1 MMKEKNTYSFKK
13 LLSIHLQSNN
23 PKNFED
29 FVISMEE
36 NIKEHDLIEIIVKID
51 DDDIA
56 MNKLLEKLVL
66 NSKINVKYIST
77 PLLGSFADLWRSMN
91 DMLLV
96 CEKDTYFLWNMN
108 DEMRIPIK
116 EWDQILKK
124 YVKLFPDDL
133 YRLRTSCFRN
143 RNYADIW
150 ECGFSPETSA
160 ITTKKW
166 IDICGDWNPTLGP
179 DTFNQLVA
187 YFFSYHD
194 RFNKNKEIRDIVIND
209 FTFEGEGAS
218 LGLTR
223 KQKMKRLSDTI
234 DPWFKLFSYK
244 ILTEASRRSQKI
256 RANIYLESKLVD
268 KNYENPII
276 VDKSKKIKII
286 HPISKKVLAIFP
298 YKISRIKILFRN
310 IIRSFQ
316 YFTYAGGGVER
327 RNIYKFHKKIFSY
340 IYFILLKRK
349 KINIVQFFRYLSI
362 TYVMFARKKTLLY
375 HIARGVFHFFKIF
388 IINIPS
394 LVLKLPSYIIVDIL
408 VIFKRSNPVKY
419 NSVRLKFHK
428 MIEYFYDYRT
438 AKNYESDATY
448 FLSKINYEKLHKNI
462 SLIEKNISKDNFTL
476 YVKILLISKFYNIKL
491 ENISKNY
498 EIYENQIKKINIILS
513 NLDDHMDSIK
523 NLDRIIYNK
532 WNYNLREFV

>member
-268 KNYENPII
+268 KNYEKPII
-276 VDKSKKIKII
+276 VDKSKKIKIL

-327 RNIYKFHKKIFSY
+327 RNIDKFHKKIFSY

-362 TYVMFARKKTLLY
+362 TYVMFARKKTLLH

-394 LVLKLPSYIIVDIL
+394 LVLKLPSYIIVDII

-419 NSVRLKFHK
+419 KCVRLKFRK

-476 YVKILLISKFYNIKL
+476 YIKILLISKFYNIKL

>member
-268 KNYENPII
+268 KNYEKPII
-276 VDKSKKIKII
+276 VDKSKKIKIL

-362 TYVMFARKKTLLY
+362 TYVMFARKKTLLR

-419 NSVRLKFHK
+419 NSVRLKFRK